1 MPELEWNNILIT
13 LATVAA
19 ACGLIAALWK
29 GAEALGKLTH
39 AAEKKAAEAAQNARL
54 DEVEKRLDACEAR
67 LEKGDKQFADT
78 REDMTQTLTV
88 LNAMLMHFI
97 SGNDH
102 EKLKGVKESLD
113 IYLSVR

>member
-1 MPELEWNNILIT
+1 MENIDVAEL
-13 LATVAA
+13 LAAMVAVLGTVAA
-19 ACGLIAALWK
+19 IWK
-29 GAEALGKLTH
+29 GVDAWRRLTG
-39 AAEKKAAEAAQNARL
+39 AEKREAEQTRL
-54 DEVEKRLDACEAR
+54 R
-67 LEKGDKQFADT
+67 
-78 REDMTQTLTV
+78 QTLRDLDGRLSGCEERLRRGDSDMVQLLTA